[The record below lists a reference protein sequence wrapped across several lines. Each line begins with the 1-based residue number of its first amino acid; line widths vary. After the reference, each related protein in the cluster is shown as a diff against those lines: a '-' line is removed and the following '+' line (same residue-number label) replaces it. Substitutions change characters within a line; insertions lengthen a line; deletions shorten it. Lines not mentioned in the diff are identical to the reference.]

1 MTGTIKNMHYD
12 FKQKLN
18 RLDSNKY
25 IGLQIPQIDRKLNEA
40 LSLYILLVVE
50 PRIKN
55 QMGFETN
62 QRTIDDIKILVK
74 NNVELTL
81 SDLHDTNDKEASMPD
96 DYLYYISSGQLL
108 ATKDGCENKEMK
120 TTVIKHDNRS
130 NESEFYNSN
139 FEWRECNIRFFD
151 GGIRL
156 FQNDFT
162 ITKFTINYIKVHP
175 YIHNA
180 EDFTGGTYT
189 LPDGTVLGIT
199 VPYVDCILP
208 LITHNEIVDLA
219 VLLTT
224 GDLELPSAYQFKNN
238 TLKINQLLNN

>member
-1 MTGTIKNMHYD
+1 MAGTIKNMHYD
-12 FKQKLN
+12 YKQKLN

-40 LSLYILLVVE
+40 LSLYILLVTE
-50 PRIKN
+50 PRLKN

-81 SDLHDTNDKEASMPD
+81 SDLYDTNDKEASMPD

-108 ATKDGCENKEMK
+108 ATKDGCEDKEMK

-139 FEWRECNIRFFD
+139 FEWRECNIRFFN

-162 ITKFTINYIKVHP
+162 ITKFTINYIKSHP

-180 EDFTGGTYT
+180 EDFNSTTSTGTYT
-189 LPDGTVLGIT
+189 LPDGTILSSYEDCVLPI
-199 VPYVDCILP
+199 
-208 LITHNEIVDLA
+208 ITHNEIVDLA

-224 GDLELPSAYQFKNN
+224 GDLELPSAYQFKQNKLVLDQV
-238 TLKINQLLNN
+238 T